1 MKQQIQVH
9 IADDHKILIEGI
21 VALLNTDDEI
31 NVEGYS
37 LTGRQIVE
45 WSKNNSADVLILD
58 INMPEMDGID
68 VLKTFNARNIDQKT
82 IILSSLQDPKLVDE
96 MIKLGANGFIEK
108 SAASE
113 HLIKGIKTVYNNQ
126 QYISDNVKEN
136 LFEMYFSNTQ
146 KVNKSEELEEE
157 LTDKEIELLK
167 LVAQEKNT
175 NEIAESMNVSIRT
188 IEHYRSRLI
197 KKINVKNAVGLA
209 MYAVKNNIL

>member
-37 LTGRQIVE
+37 LTGRQIIE
-45 WSKNNSADVLILD
+45 WSKKNSADVLILD

-68 VLKTFNARNIDQKT
+68 VLKTFKARNINQKT

-113 HLIKGIKTVYNNQ
+113 HLIKGIKTVHNNQ
-126 QYISDNVKEN
+126 QYISDTVKEN
-136 LFEMYFSNTQ
+136 LFKMYFSNTQ
-146 KVNKSEELEEE
+146 KISKNEELEVE

-167 LVAQEKNT
+167 LVALEKNT
-175 NEIAESMNVSIRT
+175 NEMAESMNVSIRT

>member
-37 LTGRQIVE
+37 LTGRQIIE

-68 VLKTFNARNIDQKT
+68 VLKTFKARNVDQKT

-113 HLIKGIKTVYNNQ
+113 HLIKGIKTVHNNQ

-146 KVNKSEELEEE
+146 KASEKEELEEE

-167 LVAQEKNT
+167 LVAQEKDT
-175 NEIAESMNVSIRT
+175 IQIAEAMNVSIRT

>member
-37 LTGRQIVE
+37 LTGRQIIE

-68 VLKTFNARNIDQKT
+68 VLKTFKARNIDQKT

-113 HLIKGIKTVYNNQ
+113 HLIKGIKTVHNNQ

-146 KVNKSEELEEE
+146 KASEKEELEEE

-167 LVAQEKNT
+167 LVAQEKDT
-175 NEIAESMNVSIRT
+175 IQIAEAMNVSIRT